1 MSNTIWSIRGFRS
14 AAYLWIYGLLLIFS
28 LGNTHAQSLSK
39 MALLVPDGLVLTSAQ
54 VTAWTD
60 AAQEQGY
67 QLGILR
73 NADFL
78 QQGVGIRTQYSG
90 IIIPDQTQV
99 SMSDALVTT
108 ISNYVVQGGN
118 IMLVY
123 DAGALT
129 ATGFYAIPKSR
140 FSNLVGVDYV
150 LYDELRD
157 RTVGLGPVFGPVSTL
172 RALQIP
178 PGKSMLYTPPVGS
191 VVAADESSSGVPRLI
206 RVADRTAQSTPPT
219 TTAEFLPTS
228 PTNPGGVAGHDHS
241 LYFKPPAKS
250 PTSITTRGAHE
261 KNHKTLKREGKH
273 LKHDGVIEREAVP
286 NVTPSSHRKAPKAFD
301 IDASSSFFSARP
313 RVFKVQAAAI
323 DPLHNISGYV
333 YGPLTY
339 PSFVT
344 QGVAQGAV
352 LLSSP
357 AHGLVAS
364 IRSVGAGS
372 VLFVNMPLTYLKLS
386 EDAMPMHGFLHQ
398 FARGVLKQPRLA
410 AVPNGIGGL
419 TFNWHLDSQDALQ
432 PMQQLKSAGVWNNGP
447 FSMHMTAGPD
457 TIVFGDRLGFN
468 LPSNT
473 PAKRFLREF
482 DAQGHQVGSHGG
494 WIHDFYGL
502 NASETNQSTFQN
514 YLVLNRNAIQT
525 VIGHPMKE
533 YSAPQG
539 NNPLWALTWLEQ
551 NGFGSY
557 YALSH
562 TGAAATRTYRQGQL
576 RNPSLWAFPVM
587 PLGVAA
593 TFEEFE
599 ELALSDQEI
608 SQWYSELIDFSIKN
622 ETSRLIYAHPP
633 GAIQF
638 PAVMNNL
645 LQYAR
650 LKQQAGQ
657 FRWYTM
663 AQLATFMTNRSNIT
677 WTSEL
682 STNGKMRV
690 TASHPLSLST
700 MTWAY
705 PKTLYSRPV
714 AVSGS
719 MTVADQGQDWL
730 VRVIGG
736 TSATFEA
743 SPL

>member
-1 MSNTIWSIRGFRS
+1 MLHTIWSMRSFKS
-14 AAYLWIYGLLLIFS
+14 AAYQWIYGLFLICA
-28 LGNTHAQSLSK
+28 LGSAHAQSLSK
-39 MALLVPDGLVLTSAQ
+39 MALLVPDGMALTTAQ

-60 AAQEQGY
+60 AAKEQGY

-78 QQGVGIRTQYSG
+78 QQGVGIRSQYSG

-108 ISNYVVQGGN
+108 IDNYVVQGGN

-140 FSNLVGVDYV
+140 FSTLVGVDYV
-150 LYDELRD
+150 LYDQLRE
-157 RTVGLGPVFGPVSTL
+157 RTIGLGSVFGPVSTL
-172 RALQIP
+172 RALQVP
-178 PGKSMLYTPPVGS
+178 PGKSMLYTPPAGT
-191 VVAADESSSGVPRLI
+191 VVAGDVQSDMARII
-206 RVADRTAQSTPPT
+206 RVADKNAPSATAGSQ
-219 TTAEFLPTS
+219 AEYLPAS
-228 PTNPGGVAGHDHS
+228 PSNPGGLADYDHS
-241 LYFKPPAKS
+241 LYFKKP
-250 PTSITTRGAHE
+250 
-261 KNHKTLKREGKH
+261 NDKTLNREGK
-273 LKHDGVIEREAVP
+273 VINHPGAIKRESVP
-286 NVTPSSHRKAPKAFD
+286 NVTPGSRKTAPVPFQVGAPSSPLFAAPRA
-301 IDASSSFFSARP
+301 
-313 RVFKVQAAAI
+313 FKVQAAAAE
-323 DPLHNISGYV
+323 PLHNISGYA

-357 AHGLVAS
+357 VHGLVAS

-372 VLFVNMPLTYLKLS
+372 VLFVNMPLTYLKLY
-386 EDAMPMHGFLHQ
+386 EDAMPLHGFLHQ
-398 FARGVLKQPRLA
+398 FARGVLKQPKLTA
-410 AVPNGIGGL
+410 APNGVGGL
-419 TFNWHLDSQDALQ
+419 VFNWHLDSQEALQ
-432 PMQQLKSAGVWNNGP
+432 PMQQLKDMGVWNHGP

-457 TIVFGDRLGFN
+457 TIIPGDRLGFD
-468 LPSNT
+468 LPNNAT
-473 PAKRFLREF
+473 AQQFLREF

-494 WIHDFYGL
+494 WIHDYYG
-502 NASETNQSTFQN
+502 NNVSETNQATFEN
-514 YLVLNRNAIQT
+514 YLILNKNAIQT
-525 VIGHPMKE
+525 VIGHPMRE

-562 TGAAATRTYRQGQL
+562 TGTSATRTYRQGQL
-576 RNPSLWAFPVM
+576 RNPSLWAFPVT

-593 TFEEFE
+593 TFEEFD
-599 ELALSDQEI
+599 ELALTDQEI
-608 SQWYSELIDFSIKN
+608 SQWYTELIDFSIKN
-622 ETSRLIYAHPP
+622 QTNRMFYAHPP
-633 GAIQF
+633 GAVQF
-638 PAVMNNL
+638 PTVMNNL
-645 LQYAR
+645 LQYAK

-663 AQLATFMTNRSNIT
+663 AQLAAFMTNRSNVT
-677 WTSEL
+677 WTSAL
-682 STNGKMRV
+682 SSNGKMRV
-690 TASHPLSLST
+690 TASHPSNLRT

-705 PKTLYSRPV
+705 PKALYSQPV
-714 AVSGS
+714 AISGS
-719 MTVADQGQDWL
+719 ISVINQGQDWL
-730 VRVIGG
+730 VRVNKG

>member
-1 MSNTIWSIRGFRS
+1 MSHIILSIKSFRS
-14 AAYLWIYGLLLIFS
+14 AAFRWVCGLFLI
-28 LGNTHAQSLSK
+28 GAIGIAHAQNMSK
-39 MALLVPDGLVLTSAQ
+39 MALLVPDGLSLSAAQ

-60 AAQEQGY
+60 AAREQGY

-78 QQGVGIRTQYSG
+78 QQGIGIRSQYSG

-99 SMSDALVTT
+99 SMSDALVAT
-108 ISNYVVQGGN
+108 ISNYVTQGGN

-140 FSNLVGVDYV
+140 FSSLVGVDYV
-150 LYDELRD
+150 LYDQLRE
-157 RTVGLGPVFGPVSTL
+157 RTVGLGPVFGSVSTL

-178 PGKSMLYTPPVGS
+178 PGKSMLYTPAVGS
-191 VVAADESSSGVPRLI
+191 VVAGAVSTDARLV
-206 RVADRTAQSTPPT
+206 RVADRNADGTTPSA
-219 TTAEFLPTS
+219 TAEFLPTS
-228 PTNPGGVAGHDHS
+228 PENPGGLAAHDHS
-241 LYFKPPAKS
+241 IYFKPSAPS
-250 PTSITTRGAHE
+250 PNATKGARQPRD
-261 KNHKTLKREGKH
+261 KALKREGKS
-273 LKHDGVIEREAVP
+273 LKHDNAIESEPVP
-286 NVTPSSHRKAPKAFD
+286 NVTPGSRRSGPHAFHVVSPSSIPLAT
-301 IDASSSFFSARP
+301 P
-313 RVFKVQAAAI
+313 RAYKVQATTE
-323 DPLHNISGYV
+323 PLHNISGYV

-344 QGVAQGAV
+344 QGVAQGAI

-357 AHGLVAS
+357 VHGLVAS
-364 IRSVGAGS
+364 IRTVGSGS

-386 EDAMPMHGFLHQ
+386 EDAMPLHGFLHQ
-398 FARGVLKQPRLA
+398 FARGLLKQPRLA
-410 AVPNGIGGL
+410 ATPNGVGGL
-419 TFNWHLDSQDALQ
+419 VFNWHLDSQEALL
-432 PMQQLKSAGVWNNGP
+432 PMQQLKNIGVWNNGP

-468 LPSNT
+468 LPNNN

-494 WIHDFYGL
+494 WIHDYYGL
-502 NASETNQSTFQN
+502 NASETNQATFQN

-533 YSAPQG
+533 YSAPVG

-551 NGFGSY
+551 NGFSSY
-557 YALSH
+557 YSLSH
-562 TGAAATRTYRQGQL
+562 TGTAATRTYRQGQL
-576 RNPSLWAFPVM
+576 RNPSLWAFPVT

-593 TFEEFE
+593 TFEEFD
-599 ELALSDQEI
+599 ELALTDQEI
-608 SQWYSELIDFSIKN
+608 SQWYSDLIDFSIKN
-622 ETSRLIYAHPP
+622 ATSRLIYAHPP
-633 GAIQF
+633 GAVIY
-638 PAVMNNL
+638 PTALNNL
-645 LQYAR
+645 LQYAK

-657 FRWYTM
+657 FNWYTM
-663 AQLATFMTNRSNIT
+663 AQLATFMTNRSNVT
-677 WTSEL
+677 WTSAL
-682 STNGKMRV
+682 NTNGKMRV
-690 TASHPLSLST
+690 TASHPSSLST

-705 PKTLYSRPV
+705 PKTLYSQPV

-719 MTVADQGQDWL
+719 MTVIDQGQDWL
-730 VRVIGG
+730 VRIIGG
-736 TSATFEA
+736 TSAVFEA

>member
-1 MSNTIWSIRGFRS
+1 MSNTIWSLRSFRS
-14 AAYLWIYGLLLIFS
+14 AAFLWIYGLFLIFS

-39 MALLVPDGLVLTSAQ
+39 MALLVPDGLALTSPQ

-90 IIIPDQTQV
+90 LIVPDQTQV
-99 SMSDALVTT
+99 AMSDAMVAT
-108 ISNYVVQGGN
+108 ISNYVMQGGN

-129 ATGFYAIPKSR
+129 STGFYAIPKSR
-140 FSNLVGVDYV
+140 FSSLVGVDYI
-150 LYDELRD
+150 LYDQLRD
-157 RTVGLGPVFGPVSTL
+157 RTVGLGPVYGPLSTL

-178 PGKSMLYTPPVGS
+178 PGKSMLYTPPVGTAL
-191 VVAADESSSGVPRLI
+191 VGDADSGAKAQLI
-206 RVADRTAQSTPPT
+206 RVADRGVPGATSTTA
-219 TTAEFLPTS
+219 AEFLPTG
-228 PTNPGGVAGHDHS
+228 PENPGGLAGHDHS
-241 LYFKPPAKS
+241 LYFKSPAKS
-250 PTSITTRGAHE
+250 TNLTRGAD
-261 KNHKTLKREGKH
+261 KQNDKALKHEGKR
-273 LKHDGVIEREAVP
+273 LKHDKAIEREPVQ
-286 NVTPSSHRKAPKAFD
+286 NVTPSTHRAA
-301 IDASSSFFSARP
+301 P
-313 RVFKVQAAAI
+313 RVFEMGTPSLPFAIPRAFKVQAAAV

-344 QGVAQGAV
+344 QGVSQGAV

-357 AHGLVAS
+357 VHGLVAS
-364 IRSVGAGS
+364 VRSIGAGS

-386 EDAMPMHGFLHQ
+386 EDAMPLHGFLHQ
-398 FARGVLKQPRLA
+398 FSRGLLKQPRL
-410 AVPNGIGGL
+410 VSTPNGIGGL
-419 TFNWHLDSQDALQ
+419 VFNWHLDSQEALV
-432 PMQQLKSAGVWNNGP
+432 PMQQLKSMGVWNNGP

-473 PAKRFLREF
+473 AAKRFLREF
-482 DAQGHQVGSHGG
+482 DTQGHQVGSHGG
-494 WIHDFYGL
+494 WIHDYYGN
-502 NASETNQSTFQN
+502 NANETNQAEFQN

-525 VIGHPMKE
+525 TIGHPMKE
-533 YSAPQG
+533 YSAPVG

-557 YALSH
+557 YSLSH
-562 TGAAATRTYRQGQL
+562 TGTAATRTYRQGQL

-599 ELALSDQEI
+599 ELALPDQVI
-608 SQWYSELIDFSIKN
+608 NQWYSELIDFSIKN

-633 GAIQF
+633 GAMQF
-638 PAVMNNL
+638 PTVLNNL
-645 LQYAR
+645 LQYAKS
-650 LKQQAGQ
+650 KQQAGQ

-663 AQLATFMTNRSNIT
+663 AQLSTFMTNRSNVT
-677 WTSEL
+677 WSNAL
-682 STNGKMRV
+682 NANGKMRV
-690 TASHPLSLST
+690 TASHPISLST

-705 PKTLYSRPV
+705 PKTLYSQPV

-719 MTVADQGQDWL
+719 MTVVDQGQDWL